1 MAALVALQFTD
12 ILDLLNAMYTFC
24 AACCFAP
31 FIGGLFWKG
40 ATANGAIASSI
51 VGFIYIVL
59 NLAGLIPPITILSIC
74 SFIPGGIAFVI
85 VSLWDKKN
93 QTPAVQ

>member
-1 MAALVALQFTD
+1 MPPVAVPCGGSGCASVTD

-40 ATANGAIASSI
+40 ATAKGAIA
-51 VGFIYIVL
+51 
-59 NLAGLIPPITILSIC
+59 IL
-74 SFIPGGIAFVI
+74 
-85 VSLWDKKN
+85 LWALS
-93 QTPAVQ
+93 TLY